1 MIFKTSQIYH
11 SINFFVKKIIL
22 FDKIKNIKI
31 MKKNIYTIFT
41 KRINKNFNE

>member
-31 MKKNIYTIFT
+31 MKKKYIYNIYE
-41 KRINKNFNE
+41 KNKQKF